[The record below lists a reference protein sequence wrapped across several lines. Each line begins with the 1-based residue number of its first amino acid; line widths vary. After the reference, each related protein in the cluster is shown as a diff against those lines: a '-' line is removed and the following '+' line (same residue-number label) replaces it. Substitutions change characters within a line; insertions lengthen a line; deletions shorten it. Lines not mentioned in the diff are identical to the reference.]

1 MVPHRSRGFARLVA
15 VAASLVIGLVA
26 CGGSD
31 EPSAKTEGATTT
43 GGAQFPI
50 ARAADHLACVTSAR
64 AVEAAAALHYATSG
78 SYGTIGELVSA
89 GVLKNAPD
97 PAWGLEVGP
106 DGTVDDSK
114 CP

>member
-1 MVPHRSRGFARLVA
+1 MLTRRSRGLARLVA

-26 CGGSD
+26 CGGGD
-31 EPSAKTEGATTT
+31 EPS
-43 GGAQFPI
+43 

-64 AVEAAAALHYATSG
+64 AIEAAAALHYATSG
-78 SYGTIGELVSA
+78 SYGTIDELVSA
-89 GVLKNAPD
+89 GALKDAPN
-97 PAWGLEVGP
+97 PAWGLEVAP